1 MTSSTT
7 SSGRAAAEQAATPPG
22 ERTAGPVSAPA
33 TAAALAATRRRELR
47 VVAVLALLALAAVA
61 GFAFVGLTGNWEFAL
76 GIRFRKI
83 ATMTVVGIA
92 IAWSSVLFQTVTG
105 NRILTPSIM
114 GFDQLFVLVQT
125 VIVFLFGALAL
136 SSADP
141 RPMFAGQVALMVGF
155 AGLLHRWLFGRRGR
169 DLYVLVLAGVVCGSL
184 FGSLSS
190 LAARLINPND
200 FVVLQD
206 ALFASFN
213 QVDPRLLAVS
223 ALLIAAMAVW
233 TLRLRRRLDV
243 VALGRDHALNLGVN
257 HASVV
262 NRTLVIVAVQ
272 VSVAT
277 ALVGPITFLGLLVAN
292 LARQLT
298 GTFRHGAVLPAS
310 ALIAVITLV
319 GGQLLLER
327 VFTMNTALSIII
339 NFVGGVYFIALLIRE
354 SRR

>member
-1 MTSSTT
+1 MTTT
-7 SSGRAAAEQAATPPG
+7 ISPIVTGAAVP
-22 ERTAGPVSAPA
+22 
-33 TAAALAATRRRELR
+33 TAAAFAAARRRERRTL
-47 VVAVLALLALAAVA
+47 AVLALLALAAVA
-61 GFAFVGLTGNWEFAL
+61 AFAFVGIKGNWEYAL
-76 GIRFRKI
+76 VIRSRKI
-83 ATMTVVGIA
+83 ATMAVVGVA

-114 GFDQLFVLVQT
+114 GFDQLFVLIQT

-136 SSADP
+136 ATADP
-141 RPMFAGQVALMVGF
+141 RLLFSGQVAAMAGF
-155 AGLLHRWLFGRRGR
+155 STLLHRWLFGRRGR
-169 DLYVLVLAGVVCGSL
+169 DLYVMVLAGVIFGTL
-184 FGSLSS
+184 FGSLAN

-206 ALFASFN
+206 SLFASLN
-213 QVDPRLLAVS
+213 QVDPGLLGFS
-223 ALLIAAMAVW
+223 ALLIGATALW

-243 VALGRDHALNLGVN
+243 VALGRDHATNLGVD
-257 HASVV
+257 HAAVV
-262 NRTLVIVAVQ
+262 NRALVIVAVL

-292 LARQLT
+292 LARQLV
-298 GTFRHGAVLPAS
+298 GTFRHGVLLPAA

-319 GGQLLLER
+319 GGQLILER
-327 VFTMNTALSIII
+327 IFTMDTALTVIV

>member
-1 MTSSTT
+1 MTTTT
-7 SSGRAAAEQAATPPG
+7 SPAVTG
-22 ERTAGPVSAPA
+22 TAVP
-33 TAAALAATRRRELR
+33 TAAAFAAARRRERRTL
-47 VVAVLALLALAAVA
+47 AVLALLALAAVA
-61 GFAFVGLTGNWEFAL
+61 AFAFAGIKGNWEYAL
-76 GIRFRKI
+76 VIRSRKI
-83 ATMTVVGIA
+83 ATMAVVGVA

-114 GFDQLFVLVQT
+114 GFDQLFVLIQT

-136 SSADP
+136 ATADQ
-141 RPMFAGQVALMVGF
+141 RLLFSGQVAAMAGF
-155 AGLLHRWLFGRRGR
+155 STLLHRWLFGRRGR
-169 DLYVLVLAGVVCGSL
+169 DLYVMVLAGVIFGTL
-184 FGSLSS
+184 FGSLAN

-206 ALFASFN
+206 SLFASLN
-213 QVDPRLLAVS
+213 QVDPGLLGFS
-223 ALLIAAMAVW
+223 ALLIGATALW

-243 VALGRDHALNLGVN
+243 VALGRDHATNLGVD
-257 HASVV
+257 HAAVV
-262 NRTLVIVAVQ
+262 NRALVIVAVL

-298 GTFRHGAVLPAS
+298 GTFRHGALLPAA

-319 GGQLLLER
+319 GGQLILER
-327 VFTMNTALSIII
+327 IFTMDTALTVIV

>member
-1 MTSSTT
+1 MTTTAESTVAPT
-7 SSGRAAAEQAATPPG
+7 RTGAAARSTG
-22 ERTAGPVSAPA
+22 EAF
-33 TAAALAATRRRELR
+33 AAARQRERRTI
-47 VVAVLALLALAAVA
+47 AVLALLALGAVA
-61 GFAFVGLTGNWEFAL
+61 AFAFAGIAGNWEFAL
-76 GIRFRKI
+76 AIRSRKI
-83 ATMTVVGIA
+83 ATMAVVGVA

-114 GFDQLFVLVQT
+114 GFDQLFVLIQT
-125 VIVFLFGALAL
+125 VLVFLFGALAL
-136 SSADP
+136 ASADP
-141 RPMFAGQVALMVGF
+141 RLLFSGQVVAMVGF
-155 AGLLHRWLFGRRGR
+155 AVLLYRWLFGRRGR
-169 DLYVLVLAGVVCGSL
+169 DLYVMVLAGVIFGTL

-206 ALFASFN
+206 SLFASVN
-213 QVDPRLLAVS
+213 QVDPGLLGFS
-223 ALLIAAMAVW
+223 ALLIGAMAIW
-233 TLRLRRRLDV
+233 AIRLCRRLDV
-243 VALGRDHALNLGVN
+243 VALGRDHAVSLGVD
-257 HASVV
+257 HAAVV
-262 NRTLVIVAVQ
+262 NRALVIVAVL

-298 GTFRHGAVLPAS
+298 GTFRHGALLPAA

-319 GGQLLLER
+319 GGQLILER
-327 VFTMNTALSIII
+327 VFTMDTALTVIV

>member
-1 MTSSTT
+1 MTTTTTT
-7 SSGRAAAEQAATPPG
+7 SGTPVAAG
-22 ERTAGPVSAPA
+22 TAVP
-33 TAAALAATRRRELR
+33 TAAAFAAARRRERRTL
-47 VVAVLALLALAAVA
+47 AVLALLALAAVA
-61 GFAFVGLTGNWEFAL
+61 AFAFAGIKGNWEYAL
-76 GIRFRKI
+76 VIRSRKI
-83 ATMTVVGIA
+83 ATMAVVGVA

-114 GFDQLFVLVQT
+114 GFDQLFVLIQT

-136 SSADP
+136 ATADQ
-141 RPMFAGQVALMVGF
+141 RLLFSGQVAAMAGF
-155 AGLLHRWLFGRRGR
+155 STLLHRWLFGRRGR
-169 DLYVLVLAGVVCGSL
+169 DLYVMVLAGVIFGTL
-184 FGSLSS
+184 FGSLAN

-206 ALFASFN
+206 SLFASLN
-213 QVDPRLLAVS
+213 QVDPGLLGFS
-223 ALLIAAMAVW
+223 ALLIGAMAAW

-243 VALGRDHALNLGVN
+243 VALGRDHAINLGVD
-257 HASVV
+257 HAAVV
-262 NRTLVIVAVQ
+262 NRALVIVAVL

-292 LARQLT
+292 LARQLV
-298 GTFRHGAVLPAS
+298 GTFRHGVLLPAA

-319 GGQLLLER
+319 GGQLILER
-327 VFTMNTALSIII
+327 IFTMDTALTVIV